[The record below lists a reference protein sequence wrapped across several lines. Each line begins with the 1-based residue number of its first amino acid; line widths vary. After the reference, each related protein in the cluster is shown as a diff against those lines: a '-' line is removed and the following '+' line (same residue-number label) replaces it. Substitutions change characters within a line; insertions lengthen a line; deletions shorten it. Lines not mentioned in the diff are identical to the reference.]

1 MPLSKTPRT
10 LITATGLAAVLF
22 LSACQTGNVL
32 SGQDADNVADTAQQ
46 TSRQNNLK
54 NPNDR
59 PRLANT
65 RTALTDYCPTVQIRA
80 GTESFRILPRGED
93 PETSDKVRYQASIT
107 TAAREC
113 NYVGQ
118 NLQMR
123 VGVKGRVITGPAGG
137 PGNITM
143 PIRIAVT
150 EGTETIYSKLYRQAE
165 TISPGQSS
173 TQFSFVDE
181 QVVIPAPK
189 NPNVRVYI
197 GFDEGPYNTP

>member
-1 MPLSKTPRT
+1 MPLSNRIHTP
-10 LITATGLAAVLF
+10 ITAAGLAALLL
-22 LSACQTGNVL
+22 LSACQTGSVL
-32 SGQDADNVADTAQQ
+32 SGQDTDNTANTAQPAE
-46 TSRQNNLK
+46 RQNNLT

-80 GTESFRILPRGED
+80 GTESFRILPKGED

-113 NYVGQ
+113 NYEGQ

-137 PGNITM
+137 PGTITM

-150 EGTETIYSKLYRQAE
+150 EGNETIYSKLYRQPE
-165 TISPGQSS
+165 TISSGQSS
-173 TQFSFVDE
+173 TLFSFVDE
-181 QVVIPAPK
+181 QVVIPAPTR
-189 NPNVRVYI
+189 PNVRVYI